1 MQQVMEMKVD
11 DSDDDE
17 EEEDEV
23 KTTTT
28 PSKVEETK
36 VSQDGG
42 NIPSESKKD

>member
-23 KTTTT
+23 KTTT
-28 PSKVEETK
+28 SKSEEVK
-36 VSQDGG
+36 VNQDGG
-42 NIPSESKKD
+42 SIPSETKKD